1 MRLLDKNPKS
11 RVQSNSDIFI
21 PFIFIYNNMEIRING
36 WDAGIRFSAGHFVP
50 RHKKCERMHGHIY
63 AINAVIVGEQD
74 EDGMILDFLEVKKT
88 LRKFANELDHVT
100 VSDKRYAFPTTDV
113 VILDTPNTS
122 AEELSKYLLKR
133 FLEAVE
139 LNDRITE
146 IAIGV
151 DEGPGQG
158 AFARKRL

>member
-1 MRLLDKNPKS
+1 
-11 RVQSNSDIFI
+11 
-21 PFIFIYNNMEIRING
+21 MEIRING

-50 RHKKCERMHGHIY
+50 RHKKCERMHGHVY
-63 AINAVIVGEQD
+63 GINAVIVGEQD

-88 LRKFANELDHVT
+88 LRKFANELDHRVILPGKSDL
-100 VSDKRYAFPTTDV
+100 VKVEVGDDVQVRVGDKRYTFPTTDV

-133 FLEAVE
+133 FLEEVE
-139 LNDRITE
+139 LNDRIKE